1 MVKKDFDVQV
11 IPAREPVFV
20 DTVDAIP
27 KKRVAAY
34 CRVSTDEEQ
43 QQTSFE
49 LQVEYYTKL
58 IADREDWMLAGIYA
72 DEGISGTQVKHREQ
86 FQQMIEDC
94 RDHKIDMIITKS
106 ISRFARNV
114 VDCLTTIR
122 ELKNLSP
129 PVNIYFEK
137 ERIDSL
143 DEKTEIYLTMLASF
157 AQEESRSISTN
168 IRWAIRNRM
177 KEGTQKIVTSSL
189 LGYDTDEDYNMVII
203 EQEAKIVRLIYETFL
218 KGEHPAEI
226 ADRLNSL
233 GFTTVL
239 GNPWSTTSVKNIL
252 RNEKYCGKVYF
263 LGIAIFAGQTV
274 MNIYNM
280 YYKYKLVPLLHVS
293 LKMVKKD
300 AIKDLLS
307 SGVWNAFSRA
317 GGLLETGLDLLL
329 SNVLL
334 DANTMGILSVSKS
347 MPGIVNE
354 LNYSLAN
361 VFLPSMVR
369 DYAKEDKKAIV
380 SSIKSSAKI
389 LSVICSIPLCYLI
402 VFGKEFYSLWQP
414 TLDAK
419 LLQELSVLTC
429 LSYVFITGA
438 TSLLNI
444 FTTYNKVK
452 QNSLSVIIMG
462 VLSLILTIV
471 FVKFTNLGVFAI
483 AGISSVL
490 NILRFLVFVI
500 PYSAKCLNEKWYTFY
515 SIVFQSV
522 VTVVLSSLCGFVLK
536 RFIICDTW
544 VKLIFMAFLFCIISF
559 IITIFVVL
567 NKNERKSFMLL
578 FQNLLN
584 KIR

>member
-129 PVNIYFEK
+129 PVSIYFEK

-252 RNEKYCGKVYF
+252 RNEKYCGNVIMQKTITIDYLTHKTKKNEGEQDQYF
-263 LGIAIFAGQTV
+263 I
-274 MNIYNM
+274 
-280 YYKYKLVPLLHVS
+280 
-293 LKMVKKD
+293 
-300 AIKDLLS
+300 
-307 SGVWNAFSRA
+307 
-317 GGLLETGLDLLL
+317 E
-329 SNVLL
+329 
-334 DANTMGILSVSKS
+334 NTM
-347 MPGIVNE
+347 
-354 LNYSLAN
+354 LA
-361 VFLPSMVR
+361 L
-369 DYAKEDKKAIV
+369 
-380 SSIKSSAKI
+380 
-389 LSVICSIPLCYLI
+389 
-402 VFGKEFYSLWQP
+402 
-414 TLDAK
+414 
-419 LLQELSVLTC
+419 
-429 LSYVFITGA
+429 
-438 TSLLNI
+438 
-444 FTTYNKVK
+444 
-452 QNSLSVIIMG
+452 
-462 VLSLILTIV
+462 
-471 FVKFTNLGVFAI
+471 
-483 AGISSVL
+483 
-490 NILRFLVFVI
+490 
-500 PYSAKCLNEKWYTFY
+500 
-515 SIVFQSV
+515 
-522 VTVVLSSLCGFVLK
+522 
-536 RFIICDTW
+536 
-544 VKLIFMAFLFCIISF
+544 
-559 IITIFVVL
+559 
-567 NKNERKSFMLL
+567 
-578 FQNLLN
+578 
-584 KIR
+584 

>member
-252 RNEKYCGKVYF
+252 RNEKYCGNVIMQKTITIDYLTHKTKKNEGEQDQYF
-263 LGIAIFAGQTV
+263 IEDHHVGI
-274 MNIYNM
+274 
-280 YYKYKLVPLLHVS
+280 VS
-293 LKMVKKD
+293 HEVWDAAQVRLD
-300 AIKDLLS
+300 AI
-307 SGVWNAFSRA
+307 A
-317 GGLLETGLDLLL
+317 GKRRKKKIKQQRLIPISHGLLKGFIPINRDWKTLSHTRLVTATEKLLATSPYEEPVVCNVCDEGSEVLNLSLLQGFDVVDLVKTKGESVLTL
-329 SNVLL
+329 TSNAVKFNK
-334 DANTMGILSVSKS
+334 ATAV
-347 MPGIVNE
+347 E
-354 LNYSLAN
+354 LNYPPFIRVLINAKDHRIAIQPCTEKNPNAIQFSN
-361 VFLPSMVR
+361 PEGEQT
-369 DYAKEDKKAIV
+369 YAIFVKVPALLVEIRRLMSFEEDGEKI
-380 SSIKSSAKI
+380 SYSIKGN
-389 LSVICSIPLCYLI
+389 LYPD
-402 VFGKEFYSLWQP
+402 E
-414 TLDAK
+414 
-419 LLQELSVLTC
+419 
-429 LSYVFITGA
+429 
-438 TSLLNI
+438 N
-444 FTTYNKVK
+444 
-452 QNSLSVIIMG
+452 VIIYD
-462 VLSLILTIV
+462 L
-471 FVKFTNLGVFAI
+471 
-483 AGISSVL
+483 
-490 NILRFLVFVI
+490 
-500 PYSAKCLNEKWYTFY
+500 EKATKTK
-515 SIVFQSV
+515 QHK
-522 VTVVLSSLCGFVLK
+522 TG
-536 RFIICDTW
+536 
-544 VKLIFMAFLFCIISF
+544 
-559 IITIFVVL
+559 
-567 NKNERKSFMLL
+567 RKKVNDESDV
-578 FQNLLN
+578 
-584 KIR
+584 